1 MKIELKKITFS
12 ERMSEETNAFVADLY
27 VNGKKVGYVKNDG
40 RGGCTEYN
48 GYNVQDNETIK
59 QAEAYC
65 KSLPKVRVEEFDFEY
80 EPTLESVIDE
90 QFENWLKE
98 KELKKMNKLFQKAI
112 VVGKPNSLTYKYI
125 NFKQPL
131 TNVSKTVL
139 EKYVAKLLKD
149 DCTNGEVILNTNFK
163 YENEQ
168 VIFI

>member
-1 MKIELKKITFS
+1 MKIELKKISFS
-12 ERMSEETNAFVADLY
+12 ERMSEETNCFVADLY
-27 VNGKKVGYVKNDG
+27 VNGKKVGCVKNDG
-40 RGGCTEYN
+40 RGGCTEYH
-48 GYNVQDNETIK
+48 GYTEKDYQTISD
-59 QAEAYC
+59 AEAYC
-65 KSLPKVRVEEFDFEY
+65 KTLPNVY
-80 EPTLESVIDE
+80 EPTLESVIDDL
-90 QFENWLKE
+90 FEDWLKE
-98 KELKKMNKLFQKAI
+98 RDLKKMNKLFQKAI

-131 TNVSKTVL
+131 SNVSKTVL